1 MDTLFLGLMVVVLP
15 ALASALV
22 VYLFRNGLRGRVRE
36 GHNDVMV
43 PLFLTAGTIYAVMLG
58 FLVVVVWEAYGDA
71 KGNVALEASTL
82 TTMYR
87 MSAGMDPTE
96 QKAIREHIRE
106 YTEAVLQKEW
116 SIQAKTGGAAP
127 EARAQV
133 VQIYRQFAQMPRSTE
148 GSAINH
154 EFLSQFSV
162 VTAARNKRT
171 LQAGESVPWVL
182 WLGLI
187 GGATIVILMSALI
200 FMDVPWPHMIGSG
213 VLALMIGMLLF
224 VTIILSKPF
233 QGALALAPEPF
244 EHSLSVYKSV
254 DATPVEPAHDEAAGI
269 GEDRHTP
276 TPIAEATH

>member
-1 MDTLFLGLMVVVLP
+1 VDTLLLGLLIVALP
-15 ALASALV
+15 ALAAAVVVLLV
-22 VYLFRNGLRGRVRE
+22 RNGLHGRVRE

-96 QKAIREHIRE
+96 QKAVRQHIKE
-106 YTEAVLQKEW
+106 YTEAVVQKEW

-133 VQIYRQFAQMPRSTE
+133 VEIYRQFAEMPRATE
-148 GSAINH
+148 ASSINH
-154 EFLSQFSV
+154 EFLNQFSV

-187 GGATIVILMSALI
+187 GGATIVLLMSAFI
-200 FMDVPWPHMIGSG
+200 YMDVPWPHMVGSG

-224 VTIILSKPF
+224 VTIILAKPF

-244 EHSLSVYKSV
+244 EHSLGVYKSV
-254 DATPVEPAHDEAAGI
+254 DATPVEPPHAEAAAAGA
-269 GEDRHTP
+269 
-276 TPIAEATH
+276 AEAPHAEPAH